1 MKTTILYDNK
11 KAADSLLVA
20 DWGFSCLIETDG
32 KRILFDTGAKGDIL
46 LRNMTLLGIDPMGV
60 DEVFISHSHWDHTGG
75 LADFL
80 KINPCDVYVPLSCRS
95 PPGAGR
101 VIRVDE
107 AMQMHENIFSTG
119 ELGDFEQSLVVN
131 TSRGLVVVAGCSHPG
146 VACILESASPLGK
159 VTALM
164 GGLHGF
170 DAFGLI
176 QNLDWICPAHCTQY
190 QAEIKKLYPE
200 KFLEGGVGRVI
211 TL

>member
-1 MKTTILYDNK
+1 MKTTILYDNET
-11 KAADSLLVA
+11 AADNLIA

-32 KRILFDTGAKGDIL
+32 KKILFDTGAKGDIL
-46 LRNMTLLGIDPMGV
+46 FRNMMLLGIDPMGV

-80 KINPCDVYVPLSCRS
+80 KINPCNVYVPLSCPS
-95 PPGAGR
+95 PPGANS
-101 VIRVDE
+101 VILVDE
-107 AMQMHENIFSTG
+107 AIQMHENIFSTG
-119 ELGDFEQSLVVN
+119 ELGDFEQSLVVR

-146 VACILESASPLGK
+146 VACILENASPLGK
-159 VTALM
+159 VTALL

-170 DAFGLI
+170 NDFGLI
-176 QNLDWICPAHCTQY
+176 QNLDWICPTHCTRY
-190 QAEIKKLYPE
+190 QAEIKKLYPK

>member
-1 MKTTILYDNK
+1 MKTTILYDNET
-11 KAADSLLVA
+11 AADNLIA

-32 KRILFDTGAKGDIL
+32 KKILFDTGAKGDIL
-46 LRNMTLLGIDPMGV
+46 LGNMMLLGIDPMGV

-80 KINPCDVYVPLSCRS
+80 KINPCNVYVPLSCPS

-107 AMQMHENIFSTG
+107 AIQMHENIFSTG
-119 ELGDFEQSLVVN
+119 ELGDFEQSLVVR

-146 VACILESASPLGK
+146 VACILENASRLGK
-159 VTALM
+159 VAVLM

-170 DAFGLI
+170 NDFGLI
-176 QNLDWICPAHCTQY
+176 QNLDRICPTHCTRY
-190 QAEIKKLYPE
+190 QAEIKKRYPE
-200 KFLEGGVGRVI
+200 KILEGGVGKVI